1 MENIEHFLIVAGKL
15 LMAGACGAAA
25 GWERE
30 LKEKGAGLRTHILIC
45 VGACLFALVAVRMH
59 EQYPGGD
66 ILRLIQG
73 MLLGVGFIAGGVI
86 FTQRGSVRGLTTAAG
101 LWVLTGVG
109 MAVGLGYY
117 FLAIFGT
124 VLTTAVV
131 AWMKQIEGIIHHPP
145 GPDQTPGKP
154 PEPQG

>member
-1 MENIEHFLIVAGKL
+1 MEDLRPFLIVAGKL

-45 VGACLFALVAVRMH
+45 VGACLFALIAVRMH
-59 EQYPGGD
+59 EQYPSGD

-131 AWMKQIEGIIHHPP
+131 AWMKRVEGVIHRPP
-145 GPDQTPGKP
+145 GPDQTPGEP